1 MDRKMSTFFRPGRA
15 GSFDVNLSGVI
26 SADDLLL
33 DDVARYGFPGPLAGL
48 AYDPIQSLLAIGTGS
63 QILVIGTGR
72 VIARY
77 NLINQSSAKFIRMYD
92 SRLVVVDTKNELHL
106 FDLATHREVTSWS
119 PPGVVTAVLSDP
131 ASDFVFLGL
140 SNGEIVAF
148 DLDREIAAPFKIPNL
163 WTEKNPRSKS
173 VPIVSLA
180 VHPKDLGKILIGYL
194 EGAMVYSIK
203 QSQVTVTLLFELQPG
218 AIGADTDPNRIKIA
232 RKPMLSNA
240 LFNPAGNTI
249 LTTYED
255 GCMAFWNASD
265 GRFLTAR
272 TLQAGDVHLPAPPLS
287 SFSRP
292 SGGMSS
298 MREPFFKVAWCCT
311 SNTDTTSLVIAGGNS
326 IGESVK
332 GLTLMEFGNAPNTV
346 TSSWKQITEHFAS
359 PKRLRFLPVPQHAD
373 VVDFCL
379 VPRNSPYYASS
390 HDPIGA
396 VVLCSN
402 GDISTLRYPDGT
414 PFPPGNMHVTL
425 GMIQPRAISMRIA
438 PIGRERWVTMK
449 VMKDTPEPYFKGG
462 MPGKRIPRRSPD
474 RNIVYTIHKDATVRL
489 WDAGFGDEIENPNTI
504 DVDIGATIGKPG
516 AVKIV
521 DLASSQYTGEMA
533 ASLESGEVVFYRWGA
548 NQGYHRQS
556 GGFDTLSNRFSSS
569 GIANLRDISSQA
581 DPSMKEGLLPMY
593 LLDAAIG
600 QAAIRTSCFSD
611 IGFAAVGYDNGN
623 VVVIDLKNGTVIDT
637 LVLMNYT
644 KEDAL
649 SAIGNMAMATAK
661 FGVKAT
667 MKATTATAKI
677 TIGTA
682 KATAAAARRPT
693 AGLSAI
699 AEGVKRGAEKSI
711 SSVSALSRTGS
722 QIGAPRKISIDQKDM
737 DKETEIPTTMS
748 FAVMT
753 VEGDEYSSV
762 CLNIGTS
769 MGNVITFKIL
779 PEGSRHTIQFADFHP
794 FEKPPYLIIPVNADT
809 GALASATPQAM
820 GGLRQ
825 GQFVS
830 GFLVCLTKSQVKII
844 NVPEYKAKSWDDY
857 NCLAA
862 SVVEMEDKGIVLA
875 CVMSTGKVKVYSL
888 PALKDLGSTE
898 LPKPYDDSRL
908 GDCHITREGYI
919 ILWTGTTELGIFYLW
934 GKGKQLSSMPKDIL
948 YNPNCSIPSRPT
960 VTGIEWVKSG
970 GSIPL
975 EEYDLAIGGPNR
987 PMSKKQM
994 DEAAHGGN
1002 IGKGSVF
1009 GNLTAGFNARTQ
1021 NLQNFQDNMQNLEN
1035 TSSEF
1040 AKATNNFIRQQK
1052 KNAIL
1057 GGAKNIF

>member
-1 MDRKMSTFFRPGRA
+1 MDRKMSTFFRPGRT

-26 SADDLLL
+26 SAEDLML

-63 QILVIGTGR
+63 QVLVIGSGR
-72 VIARY
+72 VHARY
-77 NLINQSSAKFIRMYD
+77 NLVNQSSAKFIRMYD

-106 FDLATHREVTSWS
+106 FDLATHREVTAWS
-119 PPGVVTAVLSDP
+119 PPGGVTAVLCDP

-140 SNGEIVAF
+140 QNGEIVAF

-163 WTEKNPRSKS
+163 WIEKNPRSKS

-180 VHPKDLGKILIGYL
+180 VHPKDLGTILIGYL
-194 EGAMVYSIK
+194 EGAMIYSIK
-203 QSQVTVTLLFELQPG
+203 QSQVTATFLFELKPG
-218 AIGADTDPNRIKIA
+218 AIGADTDPNRIKTS

-272 TLQAGDVHLPAPPLS
+272 TLQSGDVHLPGPPMS

-298 MREPFFKVAWCCT
+298 MREPFFRIAWCCT
-311 SNTDTTSLVIAGGNS
+311 SNTDDTSLVIAGGNS

-332 GLTLMEFGNAPNTV
+332 GLTVMEFGNAPNTL

-379 VPRNSPYYASS
+379 IPRTSPYYASS

-402 GDISTLRYPDGT
+402 GDISTLRYPDGS

-425 GMIQPRAISMRIA
+425 GMIQPRAISMTIA
-438 PIGRERWVTMK
+438 PVARERWITMK
-449 VMKDTPEPYFKGG
+449 VLKDTPEPYFKGG
-462 MPGKRIPRRSPD
+462 MPGKRIVRRGPD

-504 DVDIGATIGKPG
+504 DVDVGATIGKPG

-521 DLASSQYTGEMA
+521 DLASSQFTGEMA
-533 ASLESGEVVFYRWGA
+533 ASLESGEVVFYRWGS

-556 GGFDTLSNRFSSS
+556 GGFDALSNRFSSS

-600 QAAIRTSCFSD
+600 QAAIRCSCFSD

-661 FGVKAT
+661 FTAKAT
-667 MKATTATAKI
+667 IKATTATAKI
-677 TIGTA
+677 TVGTA

-711 SSVSALSRTGS
+711 SSVSALSRAGS

-779 PEGSRHTIQFADFHP
+779 PEGSRHVIQFADFHP
-794 FEKPPYLIIPVNADT
+794 FEKPPYLIIPINADT
-809 GALASATPQAM
+809 GAHAYATPQAM
-820 GGLRQ
+820 AGLRQ

-857 NCLAA
+857 NCLSA

-888 PALKDLGSTE
+888 PALKDLGSAE

-908 GDCHITREGYI
+908 ADCHITREGYI
-919 ILWTGTTELGIFYLW
+919 ILWTGTTEIGIFYLW
-934 GKGKQLSSMPKDIL
+934 GKGKPLSSMPKDIL

-960 VTGIEWVKSG
+960 ITGLQWIKGG
-970 GSIPL
+970 GSIPI
-975 EEYDLAIGGPNR
+975 EEYELAIGGPNR

-994 DEAAHGGN
+994 EEAAQGGG
-1002 IGKGSVF
+1002 GKGGSVF

-1040 AKATNNFIRQQK
+1040 AKATNKFIAQQK

-1057 GGAKNIF
+1057 GGGKNLF